1 MTLFDF
7 AYKNVS
13 RDFKT
18 YLYHFFSCIFSVF
31 VYFLFSTLAYHPSLS
46 VVDKNSSI
54 GLVLFLGGLVSAL
67 FSFVLILYSVGS
79 FLKQRSRQF
88 AVLNIIG
95 TSKKQFK
102 RIVFFENGII
112 SIAALVS
119 GITLGLVFIKFF
131 LMIAEKVIGGLNLY
145 FYFPAKA
152 LLITIALMGGL
163 FLAISIIAPVIMR
176 KKNIIDLL
184 KKEDEAE
191 KSHLA
196 LFSIMALIV
205 LPITVYLTKKMDTL
219 VYPFYLVSFLLLTY
233 ISLNVL
239 FNLYGFVMKSS
250 KKDLKGSGLVKVS
263 NFKYIIHTNLK
274 AMTVS
279 LVLFSVILSSFVL
292 IVGAPRNVEEETKKI
307 IPYSYTYGAWDKT
320 VNEEEKVQKVV
331 ELLKD
336 KEGYKTLEI
345 SYLNIP
351 DSDSIRSIL
360 LSNTMYN
367 DIAKYLDRNQVQ
379 LKKEGY
385 YMVGSDGKSEPSI
398 GSALK
403 KELENYGIT
412 ISEGSDKRVIA
423 LSGYFSTVTVISDEK
438 YEELASKLTKD
449 RIYAFDIKDWKDTS
463 PEEDK
468 ALFDMMTLDGRTES
482 FVSAFRHYSSEKLQ
496 RSILAYVG
504 SILCVS
510 FLIGIGSVIYSRL
523 YSLSETEI
531 NKYKIMVKLGMDRAT
546 VKSIL
551 SSTIKWILVV
561 PFMGALII
569 SWILILNLNQLTLA
583 SYIDVAIA
591 CSIVYIIIE
600 AVLYFTIKKKYQ
612 KTILDG
618 INQ

>member
-1 MTLFDF
+1 M
-7 AYKNVS
+7 
-13 RDFKT
+13 
-18 YLYHFFSCIFSVF
+18 
-31 VYFLFSTLAYHPSLS
+31 
-46 VVDKNSSI
+46 DKNSSI

-263 NFKYIIHTNLK
+263 NFKYIIHT
-274 AMTVS
+274 
-279 LVLFSVILSSFVL
+279 
-292 IVGAPRNVEEETKKI
+292 
-307 IPYSYTYGAWDKT
+307 
-320 VNEEEKVQKVV
+320 
-331 ELLKD
+331 
-336 KEGYKTLEI
+336 
-345 SYLNIP
+345 
-351 DSDSIRSIL
+351 
-360 LSNTMYN
+360 
-367 DIAKYLDRNQVQ
+367 
-379 LKKEGY
+379 
-385 YMVGSDGKSEPSI
+385 
-398 GSALK
+398 
-403 KELENYGIT
+403 
-412 ISEGSDKRVIA
+412 
-423 LSGYFSTVTVISDEK
+423 
-438 YEELASKLTKD
+438 
-449 RIYAFDIKDWKDTS
+449 
-463 PEEDK
+463 
-468 ALFDMMTLDGRTES
+468 
-482 FVSAFRHYSSEKLQ
+482 
-496 RSILAYVG
+496 
-504 SILCVS
+504 
-510 FLIGIGSVIYSRL
+510 
-523 YSLSETEI
+523 
-531 NKYKIMVKLGMDRAT
+531 
-546 VKSIL
+546 
-551 SSTIKWILVV
+551 
-561 PFMGALII
+561 
-569 SWILILNLNQLTLA
+569 
-583 SYIDVAIA
+583 
-591 CSIVYIIIE
+591 
-600 AVLYFTIKKKYQ
+600 
-612 KTILDG
+612 
-618 INQ
+618 